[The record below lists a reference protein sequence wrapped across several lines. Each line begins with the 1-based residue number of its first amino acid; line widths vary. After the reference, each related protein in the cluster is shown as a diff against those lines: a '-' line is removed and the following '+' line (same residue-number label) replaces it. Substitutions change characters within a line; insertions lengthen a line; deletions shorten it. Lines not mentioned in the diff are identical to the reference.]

1 MDRRKSLKSIL
12 LGSVATGLVAHGCK
26 PKEEA
31 AKEAGA
37 KAYDPVAWRTP
48 YENEIIQEIKED
60 EDFFNE
66 HQRETMTVLCDLIL
80 PPSEQFK
87 SASDADVVSFIAFMA
102 KDSESEA
109 MQTDLKGGLMWLDH
123 KCNTE
128 NGVAFKSATEAQ
140 QKAIL
145 DQIAYY
151 DPEVPESK
159 RPFEVN
165 FFSMVR
171 NLTMTGFYTTKIGI
185 EELGYKGNMPN
196 VWNGVPDDVLEQHG
210 VSYDPEWIAKCVDQS
225 KRNVVAEWDDEGNLI
240 T

>member
-1 MDRRKSLKSIL
+1 MDRRKSLKSIV
-12 LGSVATGLVAHGCK
+12 LGTVATGLAAHGCK
-26 PKEEA
+26 PGEESQ
-31 AKEAGA
+31 EAVKSQGF
-37 KAYDPVAWRTP
+37 KPVEWRTA
-48 YENEIIQEIKED
+48 YENEILAEIKEG
-60 EDFFNE
+60 EDFFNAHE
-66 HQRETMTVLCDLIL
+66 RETMVVLCDLIL
-80 PPSEQFK
+80 PASEDYRP
-87 SASDADVVSFIAFMA
+87 ASDANVVSFIDFMA
-102 KDSESEA
+102 RDTESEQ

-128 NGVAFKSATEAQ
+128 NGVEFKAATGEQ

-151 DPEVPESK
+151 DPEAPYEE

-165 FFSMVR
+165 FFTMVR
-171 NLTMTGFYTTKIGI
+171 NLTMTGFYTSKIGI

-225 KRNVVAEWDDEGNLI
+225 KRNIVAEWDENGNLI